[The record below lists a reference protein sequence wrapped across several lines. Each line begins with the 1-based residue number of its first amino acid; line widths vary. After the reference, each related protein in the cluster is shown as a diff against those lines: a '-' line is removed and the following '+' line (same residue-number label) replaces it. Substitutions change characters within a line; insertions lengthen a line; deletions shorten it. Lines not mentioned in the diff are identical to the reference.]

1 MNGKKGQVPGSQGV
15 PRIVYAHHYGR
26 CNLSA
31 LSPARIINFFPSPE
45 KNCFLFFQIAM
56 LLPWLGS
63 SIHLTI
69 HLSPVYV
76 SSECKWQLGVYTVT
90 KGPQNVGAMEQQCE
104 SSSVERWQYHLW
116 GWVNRKRTQWN
127 YKAFSLLAFVINGSD
142 IRQAVSPYLTL
153 LQQFAAV
160 VFFPPP
166 EHTRTHR
173 AQDRMERA
181 RASQSEWRIIAPD
194 RSFQHINSEHNA

>member
-1 MNGKKGQVPGSQGV
+1 MLIAICQRWTEHASSISFHLE
-15 PRIVYAHHYGR
+15 R
-26 CNLSA
+26 
-31 LSPARIINFFPSPE
+31 

-69 HLSPVYV
+69 HLSLVYV
-76 SSECKWQLGVYTVT
+76 SAECKWQLGVYTVT

-116 GWVNRKRTQWN
+116 GWVNRKHTQWN

-160 VFFPPP
+160 VFFFSPTQRA
-166 EHTRTHR
+166 HTHR
-173 AQDRMERA
+173 GRESTRQDGDRERE
-181 RASQSEWRIIAPD
+181 SISIKIENNHSWPF
-194 RSFQHINSEHNA
+194 FQHINSEHNA